1 LRVIKGKYKGRRLVA
16 PKNIPTRPTTDF
28 AKEGLF
34 NILDHKIYFEGLRVL
49 DLFSGTG
56 NIGLEFSSR
65 GAEIVLS
72 VEQNKNCIAFQ
83 ISTIKDLGLD
93 MRVSKQN
100 VFRFLKKEN
109 ETPFDLIFA
118 DPPYQSPEL
127 VHLPSL
133 VFANNWL
140 EKQGWFVLEH
150 GKEHNFE
157 MVPNFRFSR
166 KFGHV
171 NFSFFNASNED

>member
-1 LRVIKGKYKGRRLVA
+1 MRVIKGKHKGRRLVA

-65 GAEIVLS
+65 GAEMVLS
-72 VEQNKNCIAFQ
+72 VEQNRNCIAFQ
-83 ISTIKDLGLD
+83 ISTIKDLDLEI
-93 MRVSKQN
+93 RVSKQN
-100 VFRFLKKEN
+100 VFKFLKKEN
-109 ETPFDLIFA
+109 EKSFDLIFA

-127 VHLPSL
+127 TDLPDL
-133 VFANNWL
+133 VFAHNWL
-140 EKQGWFVLEH
+140 DSEGWFILEH

-157 MVPNFRFSR
+157 MKTHFRFTR

-171 NFSFFNASNED
+171 NFSFFSASEED

>member
-1 LRVIKGKYKGRRLVA
+1 MRIIKGKYKGRRLQA

-34 NILDHKIYFEGLRVL
+34 NILENNLFLEGARVM

-56 NIGLEFSSR
+56 NIAFEFASR
-65 GAEIVLS
+65 GTGFGVN
-72 VEQNKNCIAFQ
+72 VEQNSTCVGFQ
-83 ISTIKDLGLD
+83 IKTIKELGFD
-93 MRVSKQN
+93 IKVAKQN
-100 VFRFLKKEN
+100 VFKFLQKEN
-109 ETPFDLIFA
+109 NEAFDIVFA
-118 DPPYQSPEL
+118 DPPYQSKEL
-127 VHLPSL
+127 IKLPSL

-140 EKQGWFVLEH
+140 AEEGWCVLEH

-157 MVPNFRFSR
+157 EYEHFQFAR

-171 NFSFFNASNED
+171 NFSFFYRNHD

>member
-1 LRVIKGKYKGRRLVA
+1 MRVIKGKYKGRRLVA

-34 NILDHKIYFEGLRVL
+34 NILDHKIYFEGLRML
-49 DLFSGTG
+49 DLFSGIG

-133 VFANNWL
+133 VFC
-140 EKQGWFVLEH
+140 KQLAREARLVCTGTR
-150 GKEHNFE
+150 KRTQ
-157 MVPNFRFSR
+157 FRN
-166 KFGHV
+166 GT
-171 NFSFFNASNED
+171 